1 MFDTITRHGSDV
13 ATKNRVLTTGVAV
26 LAHLA
31 ILTALLVVP
40 LWYFTP
46 ALPRPSEVMA
56 FVAAPP
62 LPPPP
67 PPPPPPAAAP
77 ARQAR
82 HEPVDAM
89 PSADR
94 FAAPIEAHPGSNLKG

>member
-1 MFDTITRHGSDV
+1 MFDTITRGRSDV
-13 ATKNRVLTTGVAV
+13 ATKNRVLTTVVAV

-31 ILTALLVVP
+31 ILAAVIVVP

-46 ALPRPSEVMA
+46 ALPTPSEIMA

-67 PPPPPPAAAP
+67 PP
-77 ARQAR
+77 
-82 HEPVDAM
+82 
-89 PSADR
+89 
-94 FAAPIEAHPGSNLKG
+94 

>member
-1 MFDTITRHGSDV
+1 MFDTITRRGSDV

-46 ALPRPSEVMA
+46 ALPSPSEIMA
-56 FVAAPP
+56 FVAAP
-62 LPPPP
+62 
-67 PPPPPPAAAP
+67 AAATT
-77 ARQAR
+77 
-82 HEPVDAM
+82 
-89 PSADR
+89 
-94 FAAPIEAHPGSNLKG
+94 AAPTASAGGGACPSSAT